1 MENHVYLQI
10 NSRCNQKCVFCNR
23 PPKDNPDEYTKD
35 IAIEK
40 IKQRVKQLVE
50 RGNKRIILTG
60 GEPTLRNDLDEIIRF
75 CKHSGVEIVEIQT
88 NGILFFNEELVKKL
102 KRAGLDFAYIAFHA
116 HNKKLYDKMARTN
129 SFFDEKIKGIENCI
143 KNGLKVSIIHV
154 INELNYKYIKE
165 FVKFMNNKFPEISYY
180 NLSFVVPEGHA
191 WLNKWCVPKYSDVK
205 SYLRR
210 AMQYCKENKIK
221 FDVSEIVPLCMIEGF
236 EEHAASTKFLFDNI
250 VIIDDYYSDTSHKK
264 LDFRNLDKIYAQ
276 KAPQCS
282 KCSLNEICAGFNPN
296 YAKIHGMGEF
306 KPSNKPKEEIIKK
319 FEKRGQPKKAYKK
332 LINLKKEGQRFYLSL
347 SEECN
352 ENCLFCVL
360 KGENVGKIG
369 NLTTEEAKEILDD
382 LKGTN
387 LSLQITGGEPTIRED
402 LPEIINYAVKK
413 GIKNMTIITN
423 AVELADMIKTRKI
436 IESASPTE
444 INFSVSL
451 HSHKKDV
458 SEFLTGSKNTFEKTI
473 KGIENLIKLN
483 KKVNLYHIITSKN
496 YMDLEDFI
504 TFIHDKFPEIKH
516 ITLSYVFP
524 QGNALKNKWIFP
536 KLSDIEPHMYN
547 AFKIMKKYGIEFDF
561 SSCGTFPL
569 CYVRGF
575 EKLVIEGLVKDEKE
589 VIGLKSANVF
599 HEFEMTNPEWE
610 EQYKTKNPSCSFC
623 IFNKFCRGVWKEYSK
638 LYGLSELRP
647 IFINDEKNHI
657 IKITSDF
664 SVKDVIEKTDPN
676 TINLIDLEIK
686 KLDKRLG
693 EKINKLIEELEKNK
707 IYFSFIKPI
716 PPCLGVKN
724 KFIPKSCK
732 DCLKLFKKN
741 GDELEICKRIN
752 SKNFKISTET
762 RKDEIVQ
769 NIKPIKP
776 KNEFYEVCKNC
787 VYRIR
792 GQCNGICNV

>member
-423 AVELADMIKTRKI
+423 AVELADMI
-436 IESASPTE
+436 
-444 INFSVSL
+444 
-451 HSHKKDV
+451 
-458 SEFLTGSKNTFEKTI
+458 
-473 KGIENLIKLN
+473 NLIKLN

-504 TFIHDKFPEIKH
+504 TFIHDKFPEI
-516 ITLSYVFP
+516 
-524 QGNALKNKWIFP
+524 
-536 KLSDIEPHMYN
+536 
-547 AFKIMKKYGIEFDF
+547 
-561 SSCGTFPL
+561 GTFPL